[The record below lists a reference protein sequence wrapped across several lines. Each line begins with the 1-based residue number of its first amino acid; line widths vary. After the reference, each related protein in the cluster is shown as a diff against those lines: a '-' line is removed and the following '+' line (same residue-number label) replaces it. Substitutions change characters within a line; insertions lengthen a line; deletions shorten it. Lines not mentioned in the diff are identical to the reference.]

1 MSVADVLTRV
11 FTAVANEADA
21 AADAR
26 HFVCHAMSFVGG
38 FTHEVTAAPADAA
51 HR

>member
-26 HFVCHAMSFVGG
+26 HFVWHRVIFLGG
-38 FTHEVTAAPADAA
+38 FSHEMTAAPADAA

>member
-1 MSVADVLTRV
+1 MSVADGLTRV

-21 AADAR
+21 AAGAR
-26 HFVCHAMSFVGG
+26 HFVWHRLVFLGG
-38 FTHEVTAAPADAA
+38 FAHEMTAAPAEAA